1 MAAAQEEIIT
11 KEKGSQKVKSEG
23 IDPFLNF
30 INSGARD
37 FFSAQVFVTLYESV
51 PQQQPRQWRS
61 PGLVSLGAARLE
73 AQTYDSLVSATV
85 CVVCSSL
92 IFKMCIQVSFVC
104 LSHVRLCCAGACC
117 PFLKRLLAP
126 AFRLLTLVVHCSFV
140 TYSASAIPTIG
151 AKRCTSCTHIPS
163 WIICSTSW

>member
-51 PQQQPRQWRS
+51 TQQAS
-61 PGLVSLGAARLE
+61 AGAALPP
-73 AQTYDSLVSATV
+73 
-85 CVVCSSL
+85 CVP
-92 IFKMCIQVSFVC
+92 
-104 LSHVRLCCAGACC
+104 CC
-117 PFLKRLLAP
+117 R
-126 AFRLLTLVVHCSFV
+126 TLGGSNV
-140 TYSASAIPTIG
+140 
-151 AKRCTSCTHIPS
+151 
-163 WIICSTSW
+163 

>member
-51 PQQQPRQWRS
+51 TAAQPWRG
-61 PGLVSLGAARLE
+61 PAA
-73 AQTYDSLVSATV
+73 
-85 CVVCSSL
+85 
-92 IFKMCIQVSFVC
+92 
-104 LSHVRLCCAGACC
+104 LCPLLPHAWR
-117 PFLKRLLAP
+117 LKRMIRSFLRRCVLFAP
-126 AFRLLTLVVHCSFV
+126 ASSSRCAFR
-140 TYSASAIPTIG
+140 
-151 AKRCTSCTHIPS
+151 
-163 WIICSTSW
+163 